1 LLSPLYEPLPLDTWR
16 GVARFFPKTLGLF
29 DQALRE
35 RQQLLETTRKHG
47 GAPRMQGGSTTLS
60 VTDKYQEDLAVI
72 GTLETFCTGESSK
85 ELAIRALV

>member
-47 GAPRMQGGSTTLS
+47 GCSSGMQGGSTTLS
-60 VTDKYQEDLAVI
+60 VTDKCRE
-72 GTLETFCTGESSK
+72 
-85 ELAIRALV
+85 ALR